1 MDWILIPVLAG
12 VAAGFGF
19 AGGWAALAVDRKRS
33 TPAAAPTPV
42 VEPAEAPREREADWA
57 VYWQKDN
64 IWVLTNTGSAKATG
78 VDVQFEQFTVDSS
91 HLRSTMQTSG
101 EATFSGY
108 LRGKKPAV
116 LISWTTEDNEQ
127 RGPFRRAIPLQGN
140 RRWQDW

>member
-1 MDWILIPVLAG
+1 MDWIWFPVMAI

-19 AGGWAALAVDRKRS
+19 AGGWAAIAADRHRR
-33 TPAAAPTPV
+33 TPEAATAGQIEVP
-42 VEPAEAPREREADWA
+42 EPPRLREADWA

-64 IWVLTNTGSAKATG
+64 IWVLTNTGSAKATA
-78 VDVQFEQFTVDSS
+78 VDVQFEQFAVESS
-91 HLRSTMQTSG
+91 NLRSTMQTSG

-116 LISWTTEDNEQ
+116 LISWATEDSEQ
-127 RGPFRRAIPLQGN
+127 RGPARRAIPLQGN